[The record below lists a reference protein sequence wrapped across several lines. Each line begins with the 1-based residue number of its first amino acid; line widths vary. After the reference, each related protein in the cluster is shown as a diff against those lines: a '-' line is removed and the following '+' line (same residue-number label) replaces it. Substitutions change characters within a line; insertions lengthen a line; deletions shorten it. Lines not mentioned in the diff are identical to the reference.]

1 MSEDKNCNLIPEG
14 HSNIND
20 EEQTTNQ
27 EDGEALE
34 THEQL
39 ELSESPPLE
48 TYEQSTSE
56 YIEYGCMTPFH
67 NVLRYNYN
75 EDFLKYIIRH
85 SMTRINNSLKRQ
97 GLDEILIRWDSIP
110 EEKMNEWYDYLF
122 NYDVTKWETRNPIEA
137 LNPYD
142 TFNHPE
148 YTTNELQ
155 NVLKIRAYELED
167 LIISFLTNQMP
178 EDVKRKCPWLYLCSY
193 NLQVVFNEKMNNYLV
208 SKYPRQ

>member
-34 THEQL
+34 THEHL

-167 LIISFLTNQMP
+167 LIISFLTNQIS
-178 EDVKRKCPWLYLCSY
+178 EDVKWKCIGLCLCSY
-193 NLQVVFNEKMNNYLV
+193 KLQVIFNEKNE
-208 SKYPRQ
+208 